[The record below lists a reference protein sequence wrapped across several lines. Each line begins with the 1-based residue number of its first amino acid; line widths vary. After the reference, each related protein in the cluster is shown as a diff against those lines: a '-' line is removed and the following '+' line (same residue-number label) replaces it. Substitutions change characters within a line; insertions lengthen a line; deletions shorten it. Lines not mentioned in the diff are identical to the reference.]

1 MGSGSSQA
9 SKNENKTPSQKQ
21 QQPQQQ
27 QQQQHERL
35 PGSSVPP
42 KGLPVKQGVI
52 SRQKDDQ
59 PAPSGH
65 VSTGNGTREA
75 SVAVNGGV
83 GGQIESKGQEGESEF
98 SSQVKR
104 RQSRA
109 KSARANR
116 NETKHLVRRM
126 EQGMEDDDDVDNIL
140 GLDQM
145 KTRYQLKRQKTMAR
159 MENQRKLVAR
169 NRFQLTGQ
177 KLFGKDK
184 YTGPR
189 TPDEELYL
197 GNMDIECLSTAR
209 VVRIFTS
216 STFTDTQHERN
227 TLMET
232 GYPVVKKFCQGL
244 GYDFQVVDM
253 RWGIRDQATD
263 DHMGTD
269 ICIREIR
276 NSQNVSTGPSFVS
289 LMSHKYG
296 YKDFPRTIEAAE
308 FETIM
313 QNVDSDETK
322 KLFKKWYAK
331 DLNADPPVYVA
342 FPISIHLPDFLST
355 VKDKKDAAKKVWWEE
370 SEVIQETLENVA
382 QEVFDAETARKY
394 IRSITET
401 EVHSG
406 LLTVSEL
413 GNTCLWIHRTIEDIG
428 DQESNFLLS
437 RFIECS
443 YSNSERKLQK
453 IREMQIPLK
462 EEMKSKLGDNILDYT
477 VKWDKEKGINPN
489 SPEHKKYLAK
499 MKEDFV
505 SKMCALIKTAVD
517 AKTASHD
524 TLTKEITEHI
534 QFCQKK
540 CKQFHGRE
548 ETLKKIENYVKGLGD
563 EPFVLFGE
571 SGTGKTSIM
580 AMAAKCC
587 AKWTNNKCATVLR
600 FIGTTPDSSSIVG
613 LLTSITSQ
621 IRKAYGID
629 TDVSKDLR
637 MLTDEFALSL
647 FSPNNDR
654 PLVILLDSLDQLDT
668 SHNARQLQWLPMKL
682 RPNVKVIVSTLPEN
696 QFEAYP
702 ILKSTIRA
710 DANLVKIPTLTSDD
724 FEKIIDKWLK
734 LKKRN
739 LTPDQKNLLLHM
751 CKKCPSPLFL
761 KLSFDKACMWTSF
774 ATKGT
779 TALEPSIRK
788 SIDTLFERLEVMH
801 GKIFVSH
808 ALGYLTISRSGLTE
822 TELEDILSC
831 DDEVLNDVYM
841 YWTPPIRR
849 LPPMLVIRLRADL
862 EEYLVDRG
870 ADNVQVMYWYHR
882 QFIEAAR
889 NRYLGDENVTQKL
902 HTSLAAFF
910 AGTWAGV
917 KKDYVSAKG
926 EKGSADRLVS
936 QQPNKFGSS
945 YNLRKLNNL
954 PYHRC
959 YGTQKDLAKKE
970 SLCNFDFLMDKLKAT
985 NLWSIMEDLALA
997 RTVFPDDEAIESVY
1011 DALRLSQQ
1019 GIFNDSNQFIPQ
1031 MLGRLPQNKNTGEF
1045 LRACR
1050 EHTVATILPDKKILS
1065 QPGGQLIHSMAGH
1078 KGDIL
1083 SLDLSR
1089 DSKVAL
1095 SCSDDGSVRLW
1106 NVQSGQQI
1114 QMYDGLGKISKV
1126 RFCCND
1132 TYMIIDTYQKLTIRN
1147 AITGEKV
1154 FDLKSISD
1162 DNPSCLCGE
1171 NKSVLIVFEG
1181 LSTKGFDLMNGLPIH
1196 DFQCFE
1202 SEGDLV
1208 FEFPSI
1214 AAGSR
1219 NFAAVTTKDQL
1230 YFAVVDLRK
1239 KQCSDLFRGFEPF
1252 IDNEI
1257 EEEVEYEVNELAFT
1271 VDEKHLIYSN
1281 VYNNDIVV
1289 FDFRTFKKI
1298 NVVKG
1303 DPNDYTRSLH
1313 CAYDSKTFY
1322 FANFTFVKF
1331 LDCKTSK
1338 ISDELEH
1345 PVDVQNVCS
1354 NDLKTIVTSAED
1366 WIVRVWDRTKK
1377 VQKMSQTTSMDAN
1390 RIRILC
1396 SLKNSRYAVGFGF
1409 KTKEND
1415 SQFLFIYDVFKQC
1428 SVKERELD
1436 CSIFHMEVLND
1447 EEIIVVHDV
1456 VQKLKIINLDSL
1468 SVTKEMEGYLPST
1481 RWRFEIV
1488 HKRNEV
1494 ICLSAGRHNVKT
1506 YNLQTGK
1513 TSCVLQSGQQY
1524 KLDGAC
1530 ASAAGNIV
1538 AAWSED
1544 GCEVI
1549 AFDVNKSKVL
1559 HTFRSKRTPFLNE
1572 DAVAVSEDGKYVLFK
1587 VEGVPKGS
1595 KRQEEDSFLE
1605 VWDTKMGKL
1614 IAELVD
1620 AEYHNRYT
1628 STKERSGCSVGV
1640 DVFQLMDAST
1650 VLSAHDDFILRVFNI
1665 KNGTLLHRIHGHR
1678 SGIEI
1683 SFSPGSPYILTFGSW
1698 QEEMTLRLWD
1708 KASYETVASY
1718 TLDKGVTNLGYSLDN
1733 RFILATIGKPAEI
1746 VMWKFNNFPIDISC
1760 KPSDYPEIYTKKDTS
1775 GYLELVGDN
1784 DQVVLDPADP
1794 DLDTEE
1800 NASDDDD
1807 DFI

>member
-1065 QPGGQLIHSMAGH
+1065 QPGGQLIHS
-1078 KGDIL
+1078 
-1083 SLDLSR
+1083 
-1089 DSKVAL
+1089 
-1095 SCSDDGSVRLW
+1095 SDDGSVRLW

-1214 AAGSR
+1214 AA
-1219 NFAAVTTKDQL
+1219 
-1230 YFAVVDLRK
+1230 
-1239 KQCSDLFRGFEPF
+1239 
-1252 IDNEI
+1252 EI

-1415 SQFLFIYDVFKQC
+1415 SQFLFIYD
-1428 SVKERELD
+1428 D

-1650 VLSAHDDFILRVFNI
+1650 VLSAHDDFILRV
-1665 KNGTLLHRIHGHR
+1665 
-1678 SGIEI
+1678 
-1683 SFSPGSPYILTFGSW
+1683 
-1698 QEEMTLRLWD
+1698 
-1708 KASYETVASY
+1708 
-1718 TLDKGVTNLGYSLDN
+1718 TNLGYSLDN